1 MKTKLN
7 NILVLVIT
15 VAALLA
21 VAPTPSHAAVAF
33 TVNGVVTQAS
43 STLYYNSQGQP
54 SIMTFTIDDESH
66 QSQTI
71 ICRRPYLG
79 ACTFVDS
86 TVVGKKVHVTGY
98 LEMFSWSSQ
107 WQLSAESTS
116 LVY

>member
-1 MKTKLN
+1 MKTKLRVAIVSA
-7 NILVLVIT
+7 ILT
-15 VAALLA
+15 TSLLSLP
-21 VAPTPSHAAVAF
+21 APSLAAVAF

-54 SIMTFTIDDESH
+54 SIMTFTIDDEDH

-79 ACTFVDS
+79 VCTFVDS
-86 TVVGKKVHVTGY
+86 SVVGKKVHVTGY
-98 LEMFSWSSQ
+98 LEMFSWSDQ